1 MLIPLIEYLFP
12 GKHAARH
19 WFDDGEGLNFAGSY
33 CMSPKSKQILQFT
46 GGMMLAALVAFLLHP
61 LFWWE
66 VRWGFDWEFLWVAVA
81 FVVVFGAVGAFARW
95 KYWHLSWKELAFRVW
110 VIITAIL
117 FIILMVYIYWPRYRY
132 FDLNGNGIGERCLM
146 DGMTALLIFSISAFA
161 ATFSAL
167 PIGLCCYLFKR
178 KTDQ

>member
-1 MLIPLIEYLFP
+1 
-12 GKHAARH
+12 
-19 WFDDGEGLNFAGSY
+19 
-33 CMSPKSKQILQFT
+33 MSPKSKQSLQFA

-66 VRWGFDWEFLWVAVA
+66 ARWGFDWEFLWVAVA
-81 FVVVFGAVGAFARW
+81 YVVVFGAVGAFARW

-117 FIILMVYIYWPRYRY
+117 FIILMVYFHWPRYIDFFEDGVR
-132 FDLNGNGIGERCLM
+132 ERFYW
-146 DGMTALLIFSISAFA
+146 DGMTFMLILSTSALA
-161 ATFSAL
+161 AAFSAI

-178 KTDQ
+178 QTDQ

>member
-1 MLIPLIEYLFP
+1 MDRPETGSP
-12 GKHAARH
+12 GVC
-19 WFDDGEGLNFAGSY
+19 GEGLNFAGRY
-33 CMSPKSKQILQFT
+33 RMSQKSKQILQFA

-61 LFWWE
+61 LLW
-66 VRWGFDWEFLWVAVA
+66 VLIRCGFDWGFLWLAAVC
-81 FVVVFGAVGAFARW
+81 VLVYGAVGAFARW

-110 VIITAIL
+110 GIITAIL

-146 DGMTALLIFSISAFA
+146 DGMTALLFFSTSAFA

-178 KTDQ
+178 QTD